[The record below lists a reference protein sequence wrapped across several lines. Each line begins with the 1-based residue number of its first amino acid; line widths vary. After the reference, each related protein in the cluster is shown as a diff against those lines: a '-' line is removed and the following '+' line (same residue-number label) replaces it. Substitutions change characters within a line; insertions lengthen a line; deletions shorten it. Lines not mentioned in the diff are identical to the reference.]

1 MLDVGNLSP
10 RARDV
15 RDVRDVRE
23 ASLVEHD
30 ELGHSRLV
38 VKWVLDNHLPML
50 DEATARVRRLLEQL
64 AEEGKP

>member
-1 MLDVGNLSP
+1 VLDVGNLSP

-15 RDVRDVRE
+15 RDVRE
-23 ASLVEHD
+23 APLVEHD

-38 VKWVLDNHLPML
+38 VKWVLDNHLPMR